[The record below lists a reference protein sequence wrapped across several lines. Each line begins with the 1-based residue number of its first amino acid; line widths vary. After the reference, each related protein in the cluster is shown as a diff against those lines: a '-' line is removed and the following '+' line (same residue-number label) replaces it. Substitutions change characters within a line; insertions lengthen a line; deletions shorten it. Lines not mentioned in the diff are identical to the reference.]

1 VSKGSTERSDDIN
14 IEDEDEEE
22 EEEEECDEDET
33 TEFDL
38 RPKKRVR
45 YGNGGYCGR
54 K

>member
-1 VSKGSTERSDDIN
+1 VSKGSTESSDDSN
-14 IEDEDEEE
+14 IEDEEED
-22 EEEEECDEDET
+22 ECDEDAS

-45 YGNGGYCGR
+45 YGDGGGCGR